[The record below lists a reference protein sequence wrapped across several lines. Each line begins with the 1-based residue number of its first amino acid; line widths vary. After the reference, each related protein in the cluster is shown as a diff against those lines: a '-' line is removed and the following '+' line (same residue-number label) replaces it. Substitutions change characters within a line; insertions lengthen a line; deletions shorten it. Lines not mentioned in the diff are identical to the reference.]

1 MKLKKAIRNI
11 LCSAALCAVVSVCP
25 AHAAVG
31 DIVDTIYT
39 TDILTRVNGADI
51 ASFSIEG
58 RTLIAMEDLRD
69 YGFTVAY
76 DDSIRTLF
84 VNQTGETPKDMPSI
98 IRGTVGGTAGYTYE
112 TDIKVIFN
120 GKPVNAYAIDGRM
133 AVIVEDL
140 GVPEKYGMICGYDD
154 S

>member
-11 LCSAALCAVVSVCP
+11 LCSAGLCAVISVCP

-58 RTLIAMEDLRD
+58 RTWLM
-69 YGFTVAY
+69 T
-76 DDSIRTLF
+76 T
-84 VNQTGETPKDMPSI
+84 
-98 IRGTVGGTAGYTYE
+98 
-112 TDIKVIFN
+112 
-120 GKPVNAYAIDGRM
+120 AYAPC
-133 AVIVEDL
+133 L
-140 GVPEKYGMICGYDD
+140 
-154 S
+154 